1 MVTKINYTPIRRYC
15 VLLLLLCVAPTL
27 FSQTKQIL
35 SSTEV
40 EMIAK
45 SNVELEKQ
53 SFENVFTDFELV
65 FDKNI
70 SKEVFEKHSQNFSS
84 IALNASLLTFTV
96 KKDDAYLVEKLIQ
109 DFETKGIK
117 LKTRKSVDFRFI

>member
-1 MVTKINYTPIRRYC
+1 
-15 VLLLLLCVAPTL
+15 
-27 FSQTKQIL
+27 
-35 SSTEV
+35 
-40 EMIAK
+40 MIAK

-84 IALNASLLTFTV
+84 IILNASLLTITV
-96 KKDDAYLVEKLIQ
+96 KKDDTYLVEKLIQ
-109 DFETKGIK
+109 DFESYGIK
-117 LKTRKSVDFRFI
+117 LKTRKSVDFRFN